1 VDPFWALTVHVYSSP
16 GDAFATVIGDDVAKP
31 VRVVP
36 PVSLVHEASY
46 RVTTGKAFTVVN
58 GTVIDWL
65 APSEMVP
72 IVGALGADKVTSSRT
87 KPFSPRVLLQAPFSA
102 PFPPLP

>member
-1 VDPFWALTVHVYSSP
+1 LP
-16 GDAFATVIGDDVAKP
+16 GEAFATVIGDDVALP

-36 PVSLVHEASY
+36 PSLLVHVASY
-46 RVTTGKAFTVVN
+46 RVTTGNAFTVVN
-58 GTVIDWL
+58 GTEIDWL

-87 KPFSPRVLLQAPFSA
+87 KPFSPRVLLQAPLSE

>member
-1 VDPFWALTVHVYSSP
+1 LP
-16 GDAFATVIGDDVAKP
+16 GEAFATVIGDDVALP

-36 PVSLVHEASY
+36 PSLLVHVASY
-46 RVTTGKAFTVVN
+46 RVTTGNAFTVVN
-58 GTVIDWL
+58 GTEIDWL

-72 IVGALGADKVTSSRT
+72 IVGALGASSAT
-87 KPFSPRVLLQAPFSA
+87 ENKTAPSFPVMSLPHDPPPEPSN